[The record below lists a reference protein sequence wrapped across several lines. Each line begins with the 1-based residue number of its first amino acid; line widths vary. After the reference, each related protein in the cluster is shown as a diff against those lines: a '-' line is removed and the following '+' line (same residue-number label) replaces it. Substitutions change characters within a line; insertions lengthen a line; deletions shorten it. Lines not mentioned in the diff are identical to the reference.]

1 MNLKLISSL
10 IATVALT
17 ACTTF
22 RDIPPNSNITEVNKI
37 LGNPQHSCPIS
48 SDGSQYYLWG
58 SASAGDVVG
67 AQVNASGT
75 VGPFTEVHTEK
86 SFARLDTGTW
96 TQQDVLCSFGH
107 PYEIERL
114 GFGEKRALIWTYRYE
129 KDGTWPALMHVY
141 FGGDETKVTH
151 RHSGPDPMYEPDW
164 GWPYP
169 FWGFGVGFG
178 FGFGF

>member
-1 MNLKLISSL
+1 MNYKLISGFL
-10 IATVALT
+10 ATVVLS
-17 ACTTF
+17 ACASF
-22 RDIPPNSNITEVNKI
+22 QDIPPNSNITEVNKV
-37 LGNPQHSCPIS
+37 LGSPQNSCPT
-48 SDGSQYYLWG
+48 SDGKQYYLWG
-58 SASAGDVVG
+58 RASKSNVVG
-67 AQVNASGT
+67 ALVDSNGT

-86 SFARLDTGTW
+86 SFARLDSGNW

-129 KDGTWPALMHVY
+129 KDNAWPALMHVY

-151 RHSGPDPMYEPDW
+151 RHSGPDPFYEQDYW

-169 FWGFGVGFG
+169 WGFGFGVGFG
-178 FGFGF
+178 FGF